1 MDIKEQLKLKNPGK
15 IAERIVEFIKNQVDV
30 LNKEGIII
38 GLSGGIDSALGA
50 FLSVKALGKEK
61 VLALFMPERDSSSK
75 SEKDAKLVA
84 DLLGIKFKKINLTPI
99 LRTVGIYK
107 LYPPAFLIPK
117 KIQEMY
123 ALKKYKDLGSNN
135 ETSLLKNLKGGK
147 GEKELKKGIAYY
159 RIKHRLRM
167 VMWYYYGELNNYLV
181 VGNCNK
187 TEKLTGF
194 FVKHGDS
201 AADVEPI
208 SSLFKT
214 QVRELSSFLGVPR
227 EIIKKAPSPD
237 LIPGITDENAI
248 QMKLEKLDQILYG
261 LENKIKEEE
270 IKKETGATEKE
281 IQYVKE
287 LMRWSLPMR
296 ELPFAPCLGDLL

>member
-1 MDIKEQLKLKNPGK
+1 
-15 IAERIVEFIKNQVDV
+15 
-30 LNKEGIII
+30 
-38 GLSGGIDSALGA
+38 
-50 FLSVKALGKEK
+50 
-61 VLALFMPERDSSSK
+61 MPERDSSSK

>member
-1 MDIKEQLKLKNPGK
+1 MDIKEQLKLKNPGE
-15 IAERIVEFIKNQVDV
+15 IAERIIEFIKNQVDI

-123 ALKKYKDLGSNN
+123 ALKKYKDLGSSN

-147 GEKELKKGIAYY
+147 GEEELKKGIAYY

-167 VMWYYYGELNNYLV
+167 VTEYYYGELNNYLV
-181 VGNCNK
+181 IGNCNK

-214 QVRELSSFLGVPR
+214 QVRELSSFLGVPN

-237 LIPGITDENAI
+237 LIPGITDEI
-248 QMKLEKLDQILYG
+248 SLGMKLEILDQILYG
-261 LENKIKEEE
+261 LEKGMSEEE
-270 IKKETGATEKE
+270 IKRQTDTTEKK

-287 LMRWSLPMR
+287 LIKYSFHMRKLPPSPD
-296 ELPFAPCLGDLL
+296 LHDLL